1 MNPHQTENVSH
12 LTPSERKK
20 FFDEPGRATA
30 FSNSFAD
37 LLRAVQRQVV
47 ARYLPPEN
55 TQRLRHSGTHSHPG
69 VPEAYQSGL
78 QTHSSRTTI
87 TFEELINNDLSAI
100 ARCIAG
106 VRDDMERQFAQM
118 MYRSISSASEQS
130 GNVVDAQKE
139 GSLPA
144 AFARMLEKI
153 EFSVD
158 KDGNV
163 TLPQIHVGPDTFDSF
178 QKAISEA
185 SPEYHNEIAEIMK
198 RKRAD
203 ALEREADR
211 KARFVKY
218 GE

>member
-1 MNPHQTENVSH
+1 
-12 LTPSERKK
+12 
-20 FFDEPGRATA
+20 
-30 FSNSFAD
+30 
-37 LLRAVQRQVV
+37 
-47 ARYLPPEN
+47 
-55 TQRLRHSGTHSHPG
+55 
-69 VPEAYQSGL
+69 
-78 QTHSSRTTI
+78 
-87 TFEELINNDLSAI
+87 
-100 ARCIAG
+100 
-106 VRDDMERQFAQM
+106 MERQFAQM

-163 TLPQIHVGPDTFDSF
+163 TLPQIHVGPNTLDSF
-178 QKAISEA
+178 QRAISEA
-185 SPEYHNEIAEIMK
+185 PPEYHNQIEEIMK
-198 RKRAD
+198 RKRAE
-203 ALEREADR
+203 ALKREADR

>member
-1 MNPHQTENVSH
+1 MNSHQTENVSH
-12 LTPSERKK
+12 LTPSERRI
-20 FFDEPGRATA
+20 FFEEPGRATA
-30 FSNSFAD
+30 FSNSFAV
-37 LLRAVQRQVV
+37 LLSSVQREVV

-69 VPEAYQSGL
+69 VPEAYQSGI
-78 QTHSSRTTI
+78 QTHSSNTTI

-118 MYRSISSASEQS
+118 MYHSISSASEQS

-139 GSLPA
+139 GSLLA

-163 TLPQIHVGPDTFDSF
+163 TLPQIHVGPDKFDSF
-178 QKAISEA
+178 QRAINEA
-185 SPEYHNEIAEIMK
+185 PLEYHHAIKEIMK
-198 RKRAD
+198 GKRAD

-218 GE
+218 GD

>member
-1 MNPHQTENVSH
+1 MNSHQTEHVSQ
-12 LTPSERKK
+12 LTPSERKS
-20 FFDEPGRATA
+20 FFEEPGRATA
-30 FSNSFAD
+30 FSKSFAD

-55 TQRLRHSGTHSHPG
+55 TQRLRHRGTHSHPG
-69 VPEAYQSGL
+69 APEAYLSGL
-78 QTHSSRTTI
+78 QTHSSKTTI

-106 VRDDMERQFAQM
+106 VSGDMERQFAQM

-163 TLPQIHVGPDTFDSF
+163 TLPQIHVGPNTLDSF
-178 QKAISEA
+178 QRAISEA
-185 SPEYHNEIAEIMK
+185 PPEYHNQIEEIMK
-198 RKRAD
+198 RKRAE
-203 ALEREADR
+203 ALKREADR